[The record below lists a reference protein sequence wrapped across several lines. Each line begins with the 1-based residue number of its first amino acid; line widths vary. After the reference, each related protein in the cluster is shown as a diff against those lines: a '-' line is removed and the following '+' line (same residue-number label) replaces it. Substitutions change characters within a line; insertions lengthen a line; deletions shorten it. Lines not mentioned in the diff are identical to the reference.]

1 MVLRIQELSTKSHE
15 DSQRRIFA
23 WFILRKYAKYRIM
36 NKELRMLKGKLWAV
50 LWSSEL
56 RDS

>member
-15 DSQRRIFA
+15 DSRRRIFA
-23 WFILRKYAKYRIM
+23 RFILRKYAEYRIM
-36 NKELRMLKGKLWAV
+36 NKELGMLKGKLRAV